1 LLFKENYLAGID
13 FLPTVYTLVQKDI

>member
-13 FLPTVYTLVQKDI
+13 FLPTVYTLVPKDI